1 MLLFKRESD
10 GSIVENQ
17 TGNTVSLVDIREHIG
32 EGESVRVINGLNEE
46 VTQSVLLEIVSID
59 LHLDSTKHRLNREL
73 EEFIRESVRFS
84 DYDNVP
90 SFESKFDVDTLHI
103 WRKSLLNFNERW
115 YRAFR
120 RTYYT
125 WDYPCLMGSIMLNHW
140 MGQPIEIETALSY
153 MERGSRSTKSERL
166 KNLISEGWVTKVQQ
180 KRDRR
185 RMLIVPT
192 TELESIAQSLM
203 EQSFVDIIE
212 LLSEVM
218 DLESH
223 VLDILEKVRIG
234 NNRQTNNTMW
244 LGFVESVLFIGKNW
258 SQCVT
263 GEFLRVEYWSLFLG
277 LVQTNRN
284 NEIATIQK
292 ISQYLRTSSARTR
305 NSLLQRSIDLK
316 LIKTSKLKSDRR
328 VTIYMPTSK
337 LEHIVQIHCIGTLEQ
352 FLSFIESITEE
363 EDRHTI

>member
-1 MLLFKRESD
+1 
-10 GSIVENQ
+10 
-17 TGNTVSLVDIREHIG
+17 
-32 EGESVRVINGLNEE
+32 
-46 VTQSVLLEIVSID
+46 
-59 LHLDSTKHRLNREL
+59 
-73 EEFIRESVRFS
+73 
-84 DYDNVP
+84 
-90 SFESKFDVDTLHI
+90 
-103 WRKSLLNFNERW
+103 
-115 YRAFR
+115 
-120 RTYYT
+120 
-125 WDYPCLMGSIMLNHW
+125 
-140 MGQPIEIETALSY
+140 
-153 MERGSRSTKSERL
+153 
-166 KNLISEGWVTKVQQ
+166 
-180 KRDRR
+180 
-185 RMLIVPT
+185 MLIVPT